1 MNANI
6 EKTQSYWRSSDQQW
20 NVNFVSQL
28 QCWLPERFYMMKV
41 LVFPEQYSTTAVL
54 SSLTQAR
61 VSWKLEAQQ
70 PQCSRGRV
78 TGWSYQERNNNARL
92 PVNLCLKKCWFWP
105 PKFFLKSI
113 FVKNHQINANG
124 LPQWL
129 LMAIVSLIWVLFQ
142 RICRTILPC
151 ICKKIWIRTDG
162 TWTICHQRKKK
173 SRIKKEFQVLKIK
186 GNYWLFMCL

>member
-1 MNANI
+1 MHNTSHMIPYYHEVSAQGQHMNANI

-20 NVNFVSQL
+20 NML
-28 QCWLPERFYMMKV
+28 TL
-41 LVFPEQYSTTAVL
+41 FPSCSVDYQKGSTWWKFWSFRNNTVL
-54 SSLTQAR
+54 SPLTQAR

-70 PQCSRGRV
+70 LQCSTGRV
-78 TGWSYQERNNNARL
+78 MGWSYQERNTNTHL
-92 PVNLCLKKCWFWP
+92 TVNLCLKKCWFWP

-124 LPQWL
+124 LPRWL

-151 ICKKIWIRTDG
+151 VCKKIWIRTDG

-173 SRIKKEFQVLKIK
+173 
-186 GNYWLFMCL
+186 